1 MKEIMGKMVC
11 ETLDE
16 VLDPDRCA
24 LLVIDLQ
31 NDFMR
36 PEGKIAQAGNDI
48 SALEAILPKC
58 AEFLA
63 HARRLGVFVIHVQ
76 VTTLPNGRSD
86 SPAMLRAKQLISK
99 SVDFAMEG
107 TWGAEICEECAP
119 LPGEPVVTKHRSSA
133 FTGTNLDMILR
144 SNGVQTVVVIG
155 EQTPGCIEATYR
167 DASYHDYYNVLV
179 EDLVAAYRQDL
190 HEASLLIQKARHD
203 VCTSA
208 EVLDIW
214 QRARSIE
221 PANHE
226 LALSE

>member
-24 LLVIDLQ
+24 LLVIDVQ

-58 AEFLA
+58 AEFLG
-63 HARRLGVFVIHVQ
+63 HARSLGVFVIHVR
-76 VTTLPNGRSD
+76 VTTLPDGRSD

-144 SNGVQTVVVIG
+144 SNAVQTVVVIG

-214 QRARSIE
+214 QRSRSVK
-221 PANHE
+221 PADRE